1 MNNLSKKALL
11 ISGILIATLTVSYHL
26 SWADSRS
33 IEKLEQEQ
41 EQLVA
46 SLVYE
51 IELEANNLMAEKLVY
66 KIYNYENKLVY
77 ESRSSEDQ
85 KLKNL
90 LNKSDLLTTIN
101 NTSYFKLSR

>member
-1 MNNLSKKALL
+1 MNKLPKKALL
-11 ISGILIATLTVSYHL
+11 ISGILMAALSMSYHL

-33 IEKLEQEQ
+33 IEEFEQEQ

-51 IELEANNLMAEKLVY
+51 IEMEANILMAEKLVY
-66 KIYNYENKLVY
+66 KVYNYDNKLVY

-90 LNKSDLLTTIN
+90 LNKSDLLTTIDN
-101 NTSYFKLSR
+101 ISYFKLSR